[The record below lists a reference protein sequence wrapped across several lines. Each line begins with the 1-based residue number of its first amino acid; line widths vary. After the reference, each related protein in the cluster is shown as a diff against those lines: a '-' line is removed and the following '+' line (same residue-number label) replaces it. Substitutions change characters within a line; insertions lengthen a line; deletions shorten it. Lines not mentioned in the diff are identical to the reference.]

1 LSTSELLFLLSIAF
15 VLAGACVMWFDG
27 NKGGIPISGIL
38 ALVGFVL
45 FIAGLIVAFQAS
57 RRPPP
62 TAWRGNVVEMKTRRR
77 GPLDEIATQL
87 RLLRLRLRYRRGRDP
102 E

>member
-1 LSTSELLFLLSIAF
+1 MAYSHTNSKGTTYYLHSNGKMFFFSKEIKDNALDA
-15 VLAGACVMWFDG
+15 VPAGY
-27 NKGGIPISGIL
+27 
-38 ALVGFVL
+38 
-45 FIAGLIVAFQAS
+45 
-57 RRPPP
+57 
-62 TAWRGNVVEMKTRRR
+62 NVVEMKTHRR